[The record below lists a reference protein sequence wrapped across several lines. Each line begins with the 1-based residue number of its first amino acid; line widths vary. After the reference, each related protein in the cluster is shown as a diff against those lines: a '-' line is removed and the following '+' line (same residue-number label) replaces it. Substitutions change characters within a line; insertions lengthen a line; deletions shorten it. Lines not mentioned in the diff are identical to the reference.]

1 MRVCMNTIMAGSD
14 ARGKSRS
21 AMPGDVIVVSEEE
34 GKTLIDQR
42 FAKAVATKPEPKA
55 VAEDDAAEPKAVPED
70 AKPGPKQVSRKAHAR
85 GGTGTNR

>member
-14 ARGKSRS
+14 DKGKSRS

-42 FAKAVATKPEPKA
+42 FAKAVAPKA
-55 VAEDDAAEPKAVPED
+55 VAEDDAVEPKTVT
-70 AKPGPKQVSRKAHAR
+70 RKAHVR
-85 GGTGTNR
+85 GGTGKNR